1 MVSCLAINQVK
12 AHLQTY
18 PFLSVLFGTTLRYF
32 SVGILLSCNFIFFL
46 LFMYSL
52 RESYYSTFS
61 AISSC
66 CLSLVLTEALLFFG
80 YFWGAFQL
88 SWSSLSEAA
97 IPASSRSLILTIT
110 LLLSS
115 ASIVCSYLLTIRDK
129 SIYGGAS
136 LVVLTIVAIGITFS
150 SLQTTE
156 FMMIHYSINDS
167 LQCCLFFTLTGLHF
181 SHVIVGVVLL
191 LARIGSNTLI
201 YQDSNCNSLPY
212 GQAYSIPSM
221 HDNYSLLYWH
231 FVELVWLVL
240 QIVFYSE

>member
-1 MVSCLAINQVK
+1 MCSSLAINQVK

-46 LFMYSL
+46 LFLYSL
-52 RESYYSTFS
+52 RESYFSTFS

-66 CLSLVLTEALLFFG
+66 CLGIILTEALLFAG

-88 SWSSLSEAA
+88 SWSSMTEAA

-136 LVVLTIVAIGITFS
+136 FVVLTIVAIGITFS

-181 SHVIVGVVLL
+181 SHVFVGVVLL
-191 LARIGSNTLI
+191 LARIGTYTLI
-201 YQDSNCNSLPY
+201 YQDNNSNTLPF
-212 GQAYSIPSM
+212 GQAYSIPTQ
-221 HDNYSLLYWH
+221 HDNYSLVYWH

-240 QIVFYSE
+240 QFVFYTE